1 MDVNLVKR
9 LLKEEAD
16 TISDRYLGSYKSDGE
31 AIAHMSPPDMLR
43 YMMQKPIIDH
53 RDEYFEALK
62 IRAYNDTPGRLTGI
76 DCPVCK
82 NKGRI
87 LDISPDGDEYFK
99 ECSCMTKRNV
109 IRYAKQSGLGDLT
122 NKRFKTYDPVE
133 DWQKRFLEAAI
144 AYTKSVLAGD
154 RGWFTMLGQS
164 GCGKTHLCSAICN
177 RLLGAGKQVVYML
190 WTSEIREIKANAK
203 DEYASRVDR
212 FRRAEVLYIDDLFK
226 GKISEADIQIAYEMI
241 NWRYNSNLITII
253 SSELSLFDLIK
264 IDAATAGRI
273 KERSGK
279 NVLSVAPDAK
289 KNWRLRDAQE
299 F

>member
-1 MDVNLVKR
+1 MDVNLVKK
-9 LLKEEAD
+9 LSKEGAD
-16 TISDRYLGSYKSDGE
+16 TISDRYLGSYRSDGE

-43 YMMQKPIIDH
+43 YMMQKPIIDY

-62 IRAYNDTPGRLTGI
+62 IRAYNDTPGKLTGI

-87 LDISPDGDEYFK
+87 LDISDEGDEVFR
-99 ECSCMTKRNV
+99 ECTCMTKRNV

-122 NKRFKTYDPVE
+122 SKRFKTYEPLE
-133 DWQKRFLEAAI
+133 DWQKRFLETAI
-144 AYTKSVLAGD
+144 AYTKGVIAGD
-154 RGWFTMLGQS
+154 RGWFAMFGQS

-190 WTSEIREIKANAK
+190 WTSEIRKIKANAK

-226 GKISEADIQIAYEMI
+226 GKISEADIQIAYELI
-241 NWRYNSNLITII
+241 NWRYNSNLITIV

-264 IDAATAGRI
+264 VDAATAGRI

-279 NVLSVAPDAK
+279 NVLSVAPDTK
-289 KNWRLRDAQE
+289 KNWRLRDVQE
-299 F
+299 L